1 MKEKARLDKSPETIR
16 GMFAEVAPRYD
27 LLNRLLSASLD
38 VVWRRRTTHSLE
50 GTAEGPMLDLCCG
63 TGDQAASLQRTTQGL
78 VVASDFCIPM
88 LALARQKFAPL
99 DRKPRRLAGNA
110 LELPFGDGVF
120 AAVTV
125 SFGLRNFADLDQG
138 LREIRR
144 VLAPGG
150 KARFLEFAMPRA
162 WWIKGPYSVYLD
174 RILPLLG
181 RVVSP
186 NPAAYR
192 YLPDSVVE
200 FPQRSDLTRRM
211 SAAGF
216 SETAWEEMSGGTVC
230 LYKGV
235 NP

>member
-38 VVWRRRTTHSLE
+38 VVWRRRTAHSLE
-50 GTAEGPMLDLCCG
+50 GAAEGPMLDLCCG
-63 TGDQAASLQRTTQGL
+63 TGDQAASLQRTTHGL

-99 DRKPRRLAGNA
+99 DRRPQRLAGNA
-110 LELPFGDGVF
+110 LELPFADDVF

-181 RVVSP
+181 RIVSP

-211 SAAGF
+211 SGVGF
-216 SETAWEEMSGGTVC
+216 SETTWEEMSGGTVC

>member
-1 MKEKARLDKSPETIR
+1 MTEKDRLDKRPETIR

-38 VVWRRRTTHSLE
+38 IVWRNRVATSLA
-50 GTAEGPMLDLCCG
+50 GVIEGPVLDLCCG
-63 TGDQAASLQRTTQGL
+63 TGDQAISLQRRAADV
-78 VVASDFCIPM
+78 VVASDFCLPM
-88 LALARQKFAPL
+88 LVLAGKKFTPL
-99 DRKPRRLAGNA
+99 ERKPRRLAGDA
-110 LELPFGDGVF
+110 LELPFAEGSF

-125 SFGLRNFADLDQG
+125 SFGLRNFSDLDQG

-144 VLAPGG
+144 VLTSGG
-150 KARFLEFAMPRA
+150 QARFLEFAMPRT
-162 WWIKGPYSVYLD
+162 WWIKGPYTVYLD

-200 FPQRSDLTRRM
+200 FPQRSDLTQRM
-211 SAAGF
+211 SAVGF
-216 SETAWEEMSGGTVC
+216 SEAEWEDMSGGTVC

-235 NP
+235 KS